1 MKMNCGYPKRIFLRP
16 FAVKKGTGR
25 SASSR
30 SGLPFGKLCMSII
43 ILITVFLVL
52 TLSSVHASPFTVPEK
67 FVYDLTWAGIK
78 AGTASLESRNDGGR
92 IRMISTAQSAE
103 WISVFYTVDD
113 RVESIVS
120 KDPYRS
126 SVGLP
131 VSYRLKLREGKH
143 RKDKEVMFDHEKNR
157 AKYVDHLEKE
167 YKEID
172 VPPLVFDPISSFF
185 YLRTL
190 RLVVGEPVYITMF
203 DSKKVYNV
211 EVQVLRKE
219 EVTIPEGTF
228 DTIVVKPL
236 MKSEGIFY
244 RKGEILIWLTDD
256 AKHIPV
262 MMQTKIP
269 VGHITATL
277 VQGAY

>member
-1 MKMNCGYPKRIFLRP
+1 MKTNVLILIIAVFLL
-16 FAVKKGTGR
+16 
-25 SASSR
+25 
-30 SGLPFGKLCMSII
+30 LPF
-43 ILITVFLVL
+43 
-52 TLSSVHASPFTVPEK
+52 SSVHASPFAVHEK

-78 AGTASLESRNDGGR
+78 AGTASLELRNDGNR
-92 IRMISTAQSAE
+92 IKIVSTAHSAD

-113 RVESIVS
+113 RAESIVS
-120 KDPYRS
+120 QDPYRS
-126 SVGLP
+126 SLGLP

-143 RKDKEVMFDHEKNR
+143 RKDKEVIFDHDKNR
-157 AKYVDHLEKE
+157 AKYIDHLENE

-190 RLVVGEPVYITMF
+190 RLVVGEPVYITLF

-219 EVTIPEGTF
+219 RVTIPEGTF

-244 RKGEILIWLTDD
+244 RKGEIFIWLTDD
-256 AKHIPV
+256 ARHIPV
-262 MMQTKIP
+262 KMQTK
-269 VGHITATL
+269 VKLGSITASL
-277 VQGAY
+277 VGGTF

>member
-1 MKMNCGYPKRIFLRP
+1 MKTNTLILI
-16 FAVKKGTGR
+16 AILLI
-25 SASSR
+25 
-30 SGLPFGKLCMSII
+30 LPF
-43 ILITVFLVL
+43 
-52 TLSSVHASPFTVPEK
+52 SSVHASPFPVPEK

-78 AGTASLESRNDGGR
+78 AGTASLELKNDDGR
-92 IRMISTAQSAE
+92 IRIISTAHSAD

-113 RVESIVS
+113 RAESIVS
-120 KDPYRS
+120 EDSRRS
-126 SVGLP
+126 SLGLP
-131 VSYRLKLREGKH
+131 ESYRLKLREGKH
-143 RKDKEVMFDHEKNR
+143 RKDKEVIFDHEKNR
-157 AKYVDHLEKE
+157 AKYVDHLGEE

-219 EVTIPEGTF
+219 KVTIPEGTF
-228 DTIVVKPL
+228 HTIVVKPL

-277 VQGAY
+277 VQGVY

>member
-1 MKMNCGYPKRIFLRP
+1 MKTN
-16 FAVKKGTGR
+16 
-25 SASSR
+25 
-30 SGLPFGKLCMSII
+30 
-43 ILITVFLVL
+43 ILILIATLLIL
-52 TLSSVHASPFTVPEK
+52 TLSSVHASPFQVPEK
-67 FVYDLTWAGIK
+67 FIYDLTWAGIK
-78 AGTASLESRNDGGR
+78 AGTASLELRNDGGR
-92 IRMISTAQSAE
+92 IRIISTAQSAK

-120 KDPYRS
+120 EDPHRS
-126 SVGLP
+126 SPGLP
-131 VSYRLKLREGKH
+131 VSYRLRLREGKH
-143 RKDKEVMFDHEKNR
+143 RKDKEVIFDHEKNR
-157 AKYVDHLEKE
+157 AKYIDHLEKE

-203 DSKKVYNV
+203 DNKKVYNV

-219 EVTIPEGTF
+219 KVTIPEGTF
-228 DTIVVKPL
+228 NTIVVKPL

-244 RKGEILIWLTDD
+244 RKGEIFIWLTDD

-262 MMQTKIP
+262 KMQTKVKI
-269 VGHITATL
+269 GSITASL
-277 VQGAY
+277 ADGIF

>member
-1 MKMNCGYPKRIFLRP
+1 MK
-16 FAVKKGTGR
+16 TH
-25 SASSR
+25 
-30 SGLPFGKLCMSII
+30 
-43 ILITVFLVL
+43 ILILVAML
-52 TLSSVHASPFTVPEK
+52 LILPYSSVHASPFPVPEK

-78 AGTASLESRNDGGR
+78 AGTASLELRNDGGR
-92 IRMISTAQSAE
+92 IKIVSTAQSAD

-113 RVESIVS
+113 RAESIVS
-120 KDPYRS
+120 QDPYRS
-126 SVGLP
+126 SLGLP
-131 VSYRLKLREGKH
+131 VSYRLKLREGNH
-143 RKDKEVMFDHEKNR
+143 RKDKEVIFDHEKNR
-157 AKYVDHLEKE
+157 VKYIDHLENE

-185 YLRTL
+185 YLRSL

-219 EVTIPEGTF
+219 RVTIPEGTF

-244 RKGEILIWLTDD
+244 RKGEIFIWLTDD
-256 AKHIPV
+256 ARHIPV
-262 MMQTKIP
+262 KMQTKVKI
-269 VGHITATL
+269 GSITANL
-277 VQGAY
+277 VGGTF

>member
-1 MKMNCGYPKRIFLRP
+1 MKTNCDNGKTIFPGP
-16 FAVKKGTGR
+16 FPIKEGPDR

-30 SGLPFGKLCMSII
+30 SGPPFRKLCMTVVISIM
-43 ILITVFLVL
+43 VFLIL
-52 TLSSVHASPFTVPEK
+52 TLSTVLASPFQMPEK
-67 FVYDLTWAGIK
+67 FVYDLTWGGIQ
-78 AGTASLESRNDGGR
+78 AGTASLELRNDGGR
-92 IRMISTAQSAE
+92 IRIISTAQSAK

-113 RVESIVS
+113 RVESILS
-120 KDPYRS
+120 QDPYRS
-126 SVGLP
+126 SVALP

-172 VPPLVFDPISSFF
+172 VPALVFDPISSFF
-185 YLRTL
+185 YLRTR

-211 EVQVLRKE
+211 EVQVLRREK
-219 EVTIPEGTF
+219 VTIPEGTF

-244 RKGEILIWLTDD
+244 RKGEIFIWLTDD

-262 MMQTKIP
+262 KMQTKIP

-277 VQGAY
+277 VQGVY